1 MVSDVAAR
9 MIRFFNVNEPIFPVV
24 RYDLVCS
31 IGLLPWPGAN
41 RDVRALLRQH
51 LRDRTADAFAPAGY
65 ESGFS
70 LKLKAHCDLFP
81 SFLDDFRK
89 ISYSF
94 RTNLR
99 SFGGVFLS
107 RSLFANVGLA

>member
-51 LRDRTADAFAPAGY
+51 LRDRIADAFAPAGY
-65 ESGFS
+65 DSPCGDLPGGAVYTEFHPELPMSWNGDESIFVARCLPGQDS
-70 LKLKAHCDLFP
+70 DIP
-81 SFLDDFRK
+81 MSPRN
-89 ISYSF
+89 S
-94 RTNLR
+94 
-99 SFGGVFLS
+99 
-107 RSLFANVGLA
+107 

>member
-41 RDVRALLRQH
+41 RDVRALLCQH
-51 LRDRTADAFAPAGY
+51 LRDRIADAFAPAGY
-65 ESGFS
+65 ENGFS

-81 SFLDDFRK
+81 RFWITFVKSGIRFE
-89 ISYSF
+89 
-94 RTNLR
+94 RTSGALAEFSSHDR
-99 SFGGVFLS
+99 SS
-107 RSLFANVGLA
+107 RT